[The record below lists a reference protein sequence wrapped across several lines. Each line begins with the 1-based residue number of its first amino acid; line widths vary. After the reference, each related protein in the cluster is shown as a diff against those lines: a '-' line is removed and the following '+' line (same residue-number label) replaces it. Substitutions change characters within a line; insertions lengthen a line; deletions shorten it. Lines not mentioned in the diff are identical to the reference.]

1 MNNKIFFYLGLLLL
15 AMNCGNNSNLL
26 PLELNNGQQ
35 WIINSE
41 MVPHIERS
49 EKLVTQFME
58 DGDSNY
64 LKLAEALKENNQLL
78 ISSCTMKGKSH
89 DELHKWLHPYIKMV
103 SDLSKAKSSNE
114 SKEIL
119 QQITNSFD
127 TYHQYFK

>member
-1 MNNKIFFYLGLLLL
+1 MS
-15 AMNCGNNSNLL
+15 CGNNSNQL
-26 PLELNNGQQ
+26 PLELNDGQQ

-64 LKLAEALKENNQLL
+64 SALAEALKENNQLL
-78 ISSCTMKGKSH
+78 IASCTMKGKSH
-89 DELHKWLHPYIKMV
+89 DELHKWLHPYMKMV
-103 SDLSKAKSSNE
+103 SDLSKSKSSNE

-119 QQITNSFD
+119 QQIENSFD